1 MHEFRPRP
9 APWRL
14 VAAGTC
20 QVLIA
25 AWIAGLAVSTIELLI
40 LRDAGLQAWIVYA
53 APWDS
58 VRERLEPDPA
68 DAELVERDLRADR
81 IHLHV
86 AGWFAAGGVVLAYL
100 IIKLWPGGPAL
111 AARMFGYLL
120 GAAIATLGVARLAAH
135 EVRLDLPP
143 AAILGSLS
151 IVAGAVVAVL
161 ALRRLIVLL
170 ANVYERHARW
180 AMLAA
185 VVPACGVIA
194 IRAPFYGA
202 LLAGCAVLA
211 ACLPAP
217 VKFEQ
222 LTRVELREA
231 VVPLLVW
238 TALLG
243 AATTRAVIVR
253 ERSVRVEQWEAI
265 RLGIP
270 HDWPLSTAQ
279 HAPRPRPARV
289 PPRR

>member
-9 APWRL
+9 ALWRL
-14 VAAGTC
+14 AVAGTC

-25 AWIAGLAVSTIELLI
+25 AWIASLAVSTLELLI
-40 LRDAGLQAWIVYA
+40 LRDAGLRAWIVYA
-53 APWDS
+53 APWDTL
-58 VRERLEPDPA
+58 RERLEPDPA
-68 DAELVERDLRADR
+68 DAELVERDRAADR

-86 AGWFAAGGVVLAYL
+86 AGWFAAAGVALAYL
-100 IIKLWPGGPAL
+100 VIKLWPGGPAL
-111 AARMFGYLL
+111 SARMFGYIL
-120 GAAIATLGVARLAAH
+120 GAVLATIGVARLAAH

-151 IVAGAVVAVL
+151 IVAGALVAVV
-161 ALRRLIVLL
+161 ALRRLTVLL
-170 ANVYERHARW
+170 ANVYERRPRLFL
-180 AMLAA
+180 LAA
-185 VVPACGVIA
+185 ILPACGAIA

-217 VKFEQ
+217 VRFEQ

-238 TALLG
+238 TLLLG
-243 AATTRAVIVR
+243 AATTRALIVR
-253 ERSVRVEQWEAI
+253 EGSVRVEHLEAI

-270 HDWPLSTAQ
+270 HDWPLSTAE
-279 HAPRPRPARV
+279 HAPRPRPPRV
-289 PPRR
+289 APRR

>member
-9 APWRL
+9 ALWRL
-14 VAAGTC
+14 AIAGTC

-25 AWIAGLAVSTIELLI
+25 AWLAGLAVSAIELLI
-40 LRDAGLQAWIVYA
+40 LRDAGLNAWIVYA
-53 APWDS
+53 SPWDS

-68 DAELVERDLRADR
+68 DLELVERDVRADR

-86 AGWFAAGGVVLAYL
+86 AGWFAAGGVLLAYL

-111 AARMFGYLL
+111 SARMFGYIL
-120 GAAIATLGVARLAAH
+120 GAVLATLGVARLAAH

-151 IVAGAVVAVL
+151 VVAGAVVAVV
-161 ALRRLIVLL
+161 ALRRLTVLL
-170 ANVYERHARW
+170 ANVYERRPRLFL
-180 AMLAA
+180 LAA
-185 VVPACGVIA
+185 VLPACAVIA
-194 IRAPFYGA
+194 AGAPFYGA
-202 LLAGCAVLA
+202 LLAGCAVVA
-211 ACLPAP
+211 ACLPAT

-231 VVPLLVW
+231 IVPLLLW

-253 ERSVRVEQWEAI
+253 ETSVRVEQWEAI

-270 HDWPLSTAQ
+270 YDWPLSTAE
-279 HAPRPRPARV
+279 HAPYIRPARV
-289 PPRR
+289 PARR